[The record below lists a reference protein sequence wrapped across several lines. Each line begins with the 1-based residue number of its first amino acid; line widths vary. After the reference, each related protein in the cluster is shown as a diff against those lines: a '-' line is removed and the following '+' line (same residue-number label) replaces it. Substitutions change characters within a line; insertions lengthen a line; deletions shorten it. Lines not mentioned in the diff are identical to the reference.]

1 MIKKIDYFIFVII
14 TINIMLKVF
23 QNFENELRN
32 NYIRT
37 NENNKIILEYHNNQI
52 ENVKSSIQICENII
66 KRLKNSIDNI
76 ENAIIDTIT
85 DETIINNQKS
95 IILNEMNDDIS
106 TSVKIKLRPI
116 ISKLYKLGKERESLI
131 QSYNHN
137 YSILE
142 TKELELD
149 GLKETYENL
158 NKQIQKEIITNY
170 YDNIIVKN
178 DFERFLHSS
187 FALLD

>member
-1 MIKKIDYFIFVII
+1 
-14 TINIMLKVF
+14 MLKVF